1 MNYHRTIWYQSI
13 FHHESHLVHFHLGG
27 PPRIC
32 RQPHIS
38 WITSLLTYT
47 VKYGIPLDHM
57 IRKQIWQKT
66 NRLLSISEND
76 LEMVEVPIVP
86 MSFGY
91 WYQLDSWVFR
101 TPTVVL
107 HPVPKR
113 PEDRSSGAAVASLRC
128 CDARRRKK
136 IAIDPPEVPRKM
148 HVSRCLTP

>member
-38 WITSLLTYT
+38 WITRLL
-47 VKYGIPLDHM
+47 HC
-57 IRKQIWQKT
+57 QIWYSIRSYDKKADLT
-66 NRLLSISEND
+66 KKKKNSLLSISEND
-76 LEMVEVPIVP
+76 LQMVEFPIVP